1 MTILILL
8 RIVLLIWY
16 RYHIFLIYWV
26 MISLDFRLYSV
37 MYKPDIIIMDF
48 GEDFRIFGGENNFN
62 HNLGLVREYVL
73 SKDSDVHK
81 IIFSGLEKWSS
92 EDIMYLNK
100 LTSSSHIKSVF
111 YFSGKGEITPEFML
125 SLVNL
130 GVTSMILSVEGPPQI
145 HDSVMGVS
153 GSFRRIVETI
163 PFLNDLGMGT
173 QVLTSIDHRNFSTLP
188 YVYAMLK
195 KYDMEQWNV
204 KVNSDR
210 LQPRSTDLNEYDKLD
225 SIFSYLSIVE
235 KSGIRVNYV
244 DTSEVEQFDHAIFH
258 SGIRPEN
265 EILKKML
272 LDSKELMNISFP
284 GLQEESSRFFDSPV
298 EEHTMLYIKDLD
310 EVKLSPWH
318 QVKLGSLKENSLQEI
333 LSSKRTISLITSK
346 YLPSQ
351 KCTDCES
358 VAACK
363 HIDGTTHMVHI
374 SPDKENKLN
383 NPNQGSFMVWNN

>member
-26 MISLDFRLYSV
+26 MISLDFRSYSV
-37 MYKPDIIIMDF
+37 MYKPDVIIMDF
-48 GEDFRIFGGENNFN
+48 GEDFRILGDRNNFN
-62 HNLGLVREYVL
+62 LNLDLVREYVL
-73 SKDSDVHK
+73 SKDSDVRK

-92 EDIMYLNK
+92 EDMLSLNK
-100 LTSSSHIKSVF
+100 LTESSHIKSEF
-111 YFSGKGEITPEFML
+111 YFSGKSEITPEFML

-130 GVTSMILSVEGPPQI
+130 GVKSMILSIEGPPQI
-145 HDSVMGVS
+145 HDTVIGVS
-153 GSFRRIVETI
+153 GSFRKIVETI

-204 KVNSDR
+204 KVNCDQ
-210 LQPRSTDLNEYDKLD
+210 LQPRSMELNEYEKLD

-244 DTSEVEQFDHAIFH
+244 DTSEIEQFDQAIFH
-258 SGIRPEN
+258 SGIKPEN

-284 GLQEESSRFFDSPV
+284 DLQEESSRFDSPV
-298 EEHTMLYIKDLD
+298 EEHTLLYIKDLN
-310 EVKLSPWH
+310 EVKLSPWN
-318 QVKLGSLKENSLQEI
+318 KIELGCLKENSLHEI
-333 LSSKRTISLITSK
+333 LSSKRTISLIAREN
-346 YLPSQ
+346 LPSQ

-363 HIDGTTHMVHI
+363 HIEGTTHMVHF
-374 SPDKENKLN
+374 SPDKESKLKN
-383 NPNQGSFMVWNN
+383 SNQGSFMVWNN